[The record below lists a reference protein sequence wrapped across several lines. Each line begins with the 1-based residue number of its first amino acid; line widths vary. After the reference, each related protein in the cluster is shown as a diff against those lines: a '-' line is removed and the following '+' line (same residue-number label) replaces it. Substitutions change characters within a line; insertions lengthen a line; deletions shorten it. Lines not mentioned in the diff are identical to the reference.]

1 MFLYVTQNPVSPNL
15 DDVTKTVHFF
25 VLSLFF
31 DESQFFIKENFL
43 LFQAEPTDP
52 EGDEEQESDDVNDL
66 TEADRAAA
74 QAKLILSF

>member
-1 MFLYVTQNPVSPNL
+1 LRNHNFL
-15 DDVTKTVHFF
+15 FR
-25 VLSLFF
+25 
-31 DESQFFIKENFL
+31 EIFL

-74 QAKLILSF
+74 QAKLILSLKKKL